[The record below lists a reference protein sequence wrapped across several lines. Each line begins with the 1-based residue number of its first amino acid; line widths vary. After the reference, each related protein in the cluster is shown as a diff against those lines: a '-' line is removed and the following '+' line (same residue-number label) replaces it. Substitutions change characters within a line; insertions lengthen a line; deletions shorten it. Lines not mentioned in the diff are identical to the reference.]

1 MRPGPRTR
9 ALALVASFGVV
20 AGTLGCATLL
30 DNGKKS
36 RDLEEERADV
46 VRRYE
51 VARARL
57 AARQER
63 EHSRM
68 EQKHEAEAARLDKEL
83 VTLLNESGADL
94 RAVQARIEAERRVF
108 RADSLARLEVID
120 ARVEQ
125 IIEESTGG
133 AELLVALEELG
144 AQRVAV
150 QQGLE
155 ALDLVSDDAWF
166 EARRT
171 VSNQIGVLARSVEAL
186 DRAEL

>member
-1 MRPGPRTR
+1 MTTTTR
-9 ALALVASFGVV
+9 SSLVIAASLVV
-20 AGTLGCATLL
+20 AATLGCATI
-30 DNGKKS
+30 DNGQKS
-36 RDLEEERADV
+36 RNLEEERADV

-68 EQKHEAEAARLDKEL
+68 EQKHEAEAAQLDKQL
-83 VTLLNESGADL
+83 VTSLNESGADL

-120 ARVEQ
+120 ARVER
-125 IIEESTGG
+125 IIAQSSGG
-133 AELLVALEELG
+133 EELLLALEELG
-144 AQRVAV
+144 AQRAAV